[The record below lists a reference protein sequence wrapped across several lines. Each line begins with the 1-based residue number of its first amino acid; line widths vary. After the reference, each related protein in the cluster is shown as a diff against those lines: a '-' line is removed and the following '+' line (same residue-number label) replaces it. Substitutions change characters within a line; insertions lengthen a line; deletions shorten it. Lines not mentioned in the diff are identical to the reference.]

1 MQKILKNLVKLSI
14 LIYLV
19 MVAILYIYQR
29 DLLFFP
35 QPKKNHTF
43 KEMILKQKDEKI
55 DVLVINQ
62 NKSNAILYF
71 GGNAEDI
78 SQTAPNFKK
87 NFPNHTIYMLYY
99 PQYGNSKGELSQKN
113 IFDNALFLYN
123 KIKAKHKTI
132 STIGRSLGTGV
143 AIYTASKKDIKNL
156 VLITPYDSIT
166 NVAQGRYPIFPIPL
180 LIKDPFNSLQYVAN
194 INIKSNILVFLASS
208 DKVVPH
214 KYANN
219 LIKHL
224 NKDKTI
230 VKTIAN
236 TTHGTIINNQ
246 LMYKNILDFLDKE

>member
-1 MQKILKNLVKLSI
+1 MQKILKNLIKLSI

-19 MVAILYIYQR
+19 MIAILYFYQR

-35 QPKKNHTF
+35 QTKKNHTF
-43 KEMILKQKDEKI
+43 KEIVLKQENEKI
-55 DVLVINQ
+55 DVLVLNQ
-62 NKSNAILYF
+62 GKNDAILYF

-78 SQTAPNFKK
+78 SQTAPYFKI

-113 IFDNALFLYN
+113 IFDNAIFVYN
-123 KIKAKHKTI
+123 KIKPNHQNI

-143 AIYTASKKDIKNL
+143 AIYTASKKDIRNL

-166 NVAQGRYPIFPIPL
+166 NVAQGRYPIFPISL
-180 LIKDPFNSLQYVAN
+180 LIKDPFNSLQYIA
-194 INIKSNILVFLASS
+194 NIKSNILVLRASS

-224 NKDKTI
+224 KKDNTI
-230 VKTIAN
+230 VKTISN
-236 TTHGTIINNQ
+236 TTHGTIITNQ
-246 LMYKNILDFLDKE
+246 FLYKNISDFLNKE